1 MATDIDCIDDI
12 EEYDAERFG
21 SFSPQEV
28 HARGRLHT
36 LIGDEHVERALS
48 RVRKSGVIDMLA
60 FWHEADNP
68 QLGVGGQPRKIHEP
82 AILVGLLL
90 LAQEHSPL
98 FLRNLS
104 ALFQHRLTPAARSLI
119 GLPDTLESNFT
130 KCSETTKWEKNT
142 NNAFHRMVALMDPY
156 PMKRHVSLT
165 YTQVQEVLNNHDET
179 REQIMKG
186 RLDLFT
192 NAFLKMTFN
201 TQPRRIRRASAKL
214 DMSFDQT
221 FIKPPTRKGF
231 SKKTLAK
238 QVREEATGTVEKLTP
253 GPVDPFAGWYPELG
267 ERPDV
272 PKGAKDLTGPEDNK
286 KYKNSLKWGWM
297 INIGV
302 RVDSEHPEQVRF
314 PKIAVAATMSMPNV
328 GVSEEAVELMR
339 AALGMG
345 LPPGLSDADKQYWAN
360 ARAELLHLPAEA
372 LGWTASTDYR
382 ADRLGVQGGK
392 GGVEFIEDG
401 RFCPGMP
408 TDLKNATKDLVL
420 GTIDE
425 HVFQVR
431 RGERRAFQVHEKE
444 KPDGKGR
451 QPVSCPARGSSPTVT
466 CPIFELLMEREGKAL
481 PKVADKPRPRVDEED
496 APELDFLPEICRQ
509 HSLSLNLED
518 GIRGKQGFAYRSK
531 EWDRFHKHA
540 RNSIESLNAGIK
552 DPGKEDVEEATRRR
566 VRGFGAAQV
575 FITIL
580 LTNFNLRKIATFL
593 DEEEAAEAAAK
604 RGKAPAE
611 KLDRRRDR
619 IWPNPYT
626 KTTPRE
632 SILELQLEGKL
643 RSPLRT

>member
-1 MATDIDCIDDI
+1 METLLDSIHDRDLHGD
-12 EEYDAERFG
+12 F
-21 SFSPQEV
+21 SFHEIHS
-28 HARGRLHT
+28 RGRLHT
-36 LIGDEHVERALS
+36 LIGDTQVQTAFD
-48 RVRKSGVIDMLA
+48 RVRRSGVIDMLA
-60 FWHEADNP
+60 SWHEADNP
-68 QLGVGGQPRKIHEP
+68 KIGVGGQPRKIHEP
-82 AILVGLLL
+82 ALLVGLLL

-98 FLRNLS
+98 FMRNLA
-104 ALFQHRLTPAARSLI
+104 ALFEYRLTPAARSLI

-130 KCSETTKWEKNT
+130 KSSETTKWEKNT
-142 NNAFHRMVALMDPY
+142 NNAFHRMVNLMDPY

-165 YTQVQEVLNNHDET
+165 YTQVKEVLDSHDET
-179 REQIMKG
+179 REQAMKG

-201 TQPRRIRRASAKL
+201 TQPRHIRRASAKL

-221 FIKPPTRKGF
+221 FIKPPNKKGF
-231 SKKTLAK
+231 SKKNLAK
-238 QVREEATGTVEKLTP
+238 RVREEATGKVEKLTP
-253 GPVDPFAGWYPELG
+253 GPVDPFAGFYPEKG

-272 PKGAKDLTGPEDNK
+272 PKGSKDLTGPEDNK
-286 KYKNSLKWGWM
+286 KYEGSLKWGWM

-345 LPPGLSDADKQYWAN
+345 LPPGLGDADKQYWAN
-360 ARAELLHLPAEA
+360 ARAELLHIPAEA

-382 ADRLGVQGGK
+382 IDRLGVQGGK

-401 RFCPGMP
+401 RYCPSMP

-425 HVFQVR
+425 EVFQVR
-431 RGERRAFQVHEKE
+431 RGERRAFAVHEKE
-444 KPDGKGR
+444 KPDAKGR
-451 QPVSCPARGSSPTVT
+451 QPVSCPARGNSPTVT
-466 CPIFELLMEREGKAL
+466 CPVFELLMEKEGKAL
-481 PKVADKPRPRVDEED
+481 PKVADKPRPRIEEED
-496 APELDFLPEICRQ
+496 VPEFDFLPEICRQ

-552 DPGKEDVEEATRRR
+552 DPGKEDIEEASRRR

-580 LTNFNLRKIATFL
+580 LTNFNLRKIASFL
-593 DEEEAAEAAAK
+593 HDEQTAEAAAK
-604 RGKAPAE
+604 DGKAPPE
-611 KLDRRRDR
+611 KPDRRRDR
-619 IWPNPYT
+619 IWDNPYV
-626 KTTPRE
+626 KTTAKE
-632 SILELQLEGKL
+632 SILTLQLLGKL
-643 RSPLRT
+643 KSPLRT